1 MKASR
6 QTFKKFIKGA
16 LAIRDEGAYI
26 CPLTYEE
33 EQIKMFMEAD
43 PAGWGWR
50 SQFCAGTRIE
60 LKTDATELYFDY
72 TAREFSSTDN
82 TFDLYVDGVLQAVH
96 KVEKEGFERVVY
108 NMREGW
114 KLVQIYLPT
123 DCRIGIKNFNIN
135 GAYKTVKDKG
145 EKVLLIGDSITQG
158 YGTFMSGATYANVLQ
173 RKMGYNLVSQGI
185 GGLPFKDCVLYKG
198 EYVPDKIIV
207 ALGTN
212 YYDAIDIYDYEKEA
226 AHFFKKLN
234 ELYGDKEIVY
244 ISPLWRDNDVD
255 WDRFL
260 WCIETATSEALKYD
274 NVTVIDGFDLV
285 PHVHECFCDKIHPN
299 AYGAEL
305 YASNL
310 AFVLKEIKF

>member
-33 EQIKMFMEAD
+33 EQIKMFIEVD

-50 SQFCAGTRIE
+50 SQFSAGTRIE

-72 TAREFSSTDN
+72 TSREFSSTDN
-82 TFDLYVDGVLQAVH
+82 TFDLYVDGVLQVVH
-96 KVEKEGFERVVY
+96 KIEKPGFERVTY
-108 NMREGW
+108 KMREGW
-114 KLVQIYLPT
+114 KLVQIYFPT
-123 DCRIGIKNFNIN
+123 DCRVGVKNFNIN

-158 YGTFMSGATYANVLQ
+158 YGTFMSGAAYANVLQ
-173 RKMGYNLVSQGI
+173 RKMGYNMISQGI

-198 EYVPDKIIV
+198 EYVPDKIII

-212 YYDAIDIYDYEKEA
+212 YYDAPDIYDYEKETV
-226 AHFFKKLN
+226 HFFKKLN

-255 WDRFL
+255 WDRFT
-260 WCIETATSEALKYD
+260 WCIETATNEALKYD

-299 AYGAEL
+299 AYGSEL

>member
-6 QTFKKFIKGA
+6 QTLKKFIKGA
-16 LAIRDEGAYI
+16 LTIRDEGAYI

-33 EQIKMFMEAD
+33 EQIKMFEEAD
-43 PAGWGWR
+43 WGWHWR
-50 SQFCAGTRIE
+50 SQFSSGTRIE

-72 TAREFSSTDN
+72 CAKDFSSPDC
-82 TFDLYVDGVLQAVH
+82 TFDLYTDGVLHTVC
-96 KVEKEGFERVVY
+96 KIEKTKLSRVTY
-108 NMREGW
+108 KMRSGW
-114 KLVQIYLPT
+114 KLVQIYMPT
-123 DCRIGIKNFNIN
+123 DCHVGIKNFNIN

-145 EKVLLIGDSITQG
+145 EKVLIIGDSITQG
-158 YGTFMSGATYANVLQ
+158 YGTFMSGATYTNVLQ
-173 RKMGYNLVSQGI
+173 RKTGYNLVAQGI

-198 EYVPDKIIV
+198 EYEPDKIIV

-212 YYDAIDIYDYEKEA
+212 YYDATDVYDYEKET

-234 ELYGDKEIVY
+234 DMWGNKEIVY

-255 WDRFL
+255 WDRFT

-274 NVTVIDGFDLV
+274 NITVIDGFDLV
-285 PHVHECFCDKIHPN
+285 PNVQECFVDKIHPN
-299 AYGAEL
+299 AYGSEL

-310 AFVLKEIKF
+310 AFVLREIGF